1 LEYAENVRLIKVRC
15 DQGKPNKLYLMNPD
29 ITNEDV
35 YKIKKQEEINEEPYH
50 DAEIAH

>member
-1 LEYAENVRLIKVRC
+1 
-15 DQGKPNKLYLMNPD
+15 MNPD

-50 DAEIAH
+50 DAEMRKSHTNDTELSDTTIKPPYTYMVV